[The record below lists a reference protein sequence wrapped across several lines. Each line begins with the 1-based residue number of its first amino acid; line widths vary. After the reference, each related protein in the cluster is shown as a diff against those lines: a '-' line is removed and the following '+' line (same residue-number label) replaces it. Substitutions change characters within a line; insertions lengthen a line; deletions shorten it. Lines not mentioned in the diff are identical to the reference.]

1 MKHSYKRKAKRRLP
15 VTAEKILDAPALVN
29 DYCKFHNR
37 IWSTLTCSLIAVSDI
52 NTLDWGKSHL
62 AVGLGNA
69 VFLWNPTSGDTQMLM
84 EMGERDYVSSV
95 SWAANGK
102 YLAIGGSDAAIQL
115 WDVEKQKR
123 VRVMTGHT
131 NRVGV
136 LTWNAH
142 MLVRYI

>member
-1 MKHSYKRKAKRRLP
+1 MTI
-15 VTAEKILDAPALVN
+15 VG
-29 DYCKFHNR
+29 
-37 IWSTLTCSLIAVSDI
+37 STTVGFQSQTLSFSSSDI

-84 EMGERDYVSSV
+84 EMGGRDYVSSV
-95 SWAANGK
+95 SWAGNGR
-102 YLAIGGSDAAIQL
+102 YLAIGGSDASVQL
-115 WDVEKQKR
+115 WDVEKQR
-123 VRVMTGHT
+123 RLRTMTGHT

-142 MLVRYI
+142 MLVRYCNLLQQPNITI